1 MKKYSKLSSL
11 ALVALLTIS
20 TLLVFSPMAVKAS
33 NTVTLE
39 AINPLDG
46 THDFNFT
53 SETKHV
59 GEDFVVD
66 VTVADSDPLHDM
78 DLQNWQINFT
88 WDASLL
94 DFVSADLPNDHVFS
108 PIDKAIYPLNP
119 GARSMVTAGPT
130 VGVGSVIFGC
140 TYINVAPYPYWT
152 FNGTGRLCTITLR
165 IKQGVSVGG
174 PTEVSCDL
182 TFAKKGID
190 TFLVD
195 GHIIDIDFT
204 IVPGHYNYVW
214 VEPPAYPSIYIKP
227 AVEKPMKKGDV
238 FGLEI
243 HVDNVYAGWEI
254 IGFQFSLMWNTTMIT
269 PAKGPYGNYFDNGT
283 FLEGFDYK
291 DGTLYA
297 ADINKHVRVPPL
309 HSIPDGYNFSMFGE
323 IILPDPLTGY
333 TWHSP
338 FPHTSP
344 DGLLMTVYFEAT
356 YDTIS
361 PLEAWTWIEFINYGS
376 PFFEDCFALNKYQTS
391 LPVSTTPCHYRAP
404 QKILGL
410 GIDLYTQYDQPYGGQ
425 GLNMPSDMFS
435 PQQQV
440 DLFAYVSYNEYPVQ
454 QKLVGYEIRHNSYN
468 FTREC
473 TTDEL
478 GIAHVAFRLPWP
490 CEDPESEIFGKWY
503 VIATVEVAGQV
514 KNDTLAFW
522 VWWPVDVLTVEPKH
536 TEFIQRKTGGDPLQ
550 FNVTYLTYSMRT
562 IPVVVTVTVYDELG
576 FFIGYQS
583 ITTTVGWGEYK
594 YYDYM
599 ACETPPVKTYI
610 WDPIIIPLP
619 TNAVVGKGVVFA
631 NAFNKLPWNGGTP
644 YCPEVTNTI
653 DFYIK
658 KPT

>member
-20 TLLVFSPMAVKAS
+20 TLLVFSPMTVKAI

-39 AINPLDG
+39 PINPLDG

-66 VTVADSDPLHDM
+66 ITVADSDPLHNM

-108 PIDKAIYPLNP
+108 PIDKAIHPLNP

-130 VGVGSVIFGC
+130 VGVGSLIFGC

-165 IKQGVSVGG
+165 VKQGVSVGG

-195 GHIIDIDFT
+195 GKVIDIDFT
-204 IVPGHYNYVW
+204 IVHGHYNYVW
-214 VEPPAYPSIYIKP
+214 VEPPGYPSIYIKP
-227 AVEKPMKKGDV
+227 AVEKPLKMGDV

-243 HVDNVYAGWEI
+243 RVDNVYAGWEI
-254 IGFQFSLMWNTTMIT
+254 IGFQFSLMWNATMIT

-283 FLEGFDYK
+283 FLEGFDYTA
-291 DGTLYA
+291 GTMYA

-323 IILPDPLTGY
+323 IIFPDSLANY
-333 TWHSP
+333 TWHTP

-356 YDTIS
+356 YETIS
-361 PLEAWTWIEFINYGS
+361 PLEAWTWIEFINSG
-376 PFFEDCFALNKYQTS
+376 PPHFEDCFALNKYQTS

-410 GIDLYTQYDQPYGGQ
+410 GIDLYTQYPYPYGGQ
-425 GLNMPSDMFS
+425 GSNQPSDMFG
-435 PQQQV
+435 PQQLV
-440 DLFAYVSYNEYPVQ
+440 DLFVNVTYNEYPVQ
-454 QKLVGYEIRHNSYN
+454 QKLVGFEIHHGNLV
-468 FTREC
+468 FWREA
-473 TTDEL
+473 TTDEY
-478 GIAHVAFRLPWP
+478 GVAHVSFRLPWP
-490 CEDPESEIFGKWY
+490 CIDPVNEIFGKWY
-503 VIATVEVAGQV
+503 VIATVEVAEQV
-514 KNDTLAFW
+514 KNDTLGFW
-522 VWWPVDVLTVEPKH
+522 VEWPVWVLSVEPKQ
-536 TEFIQRKTGGDPLQ
+536 TEFVQLKPNGNTLL
-550 FNVTYLTYSMRT
+550 FTMVFLTHSMQK
-562 IPVVVTVTVYDELG
+562 IPVTLTTTVYDELG
-576 FFIGYQS
+576 FFIGS
-583 ITTTVGWGEYK
+583 DSLTVNVGWDDYK
-594 YYDYM
+594 YYDYL
-599 ACETPPVKTYI
+599 ACEEPPFIVYW
-610 WDPIIIPLP
+610 WDIEIPLP
-619 TNAVVGKGVVFA
+619 TNAVVGKGIVFG
-631 NAFNKLPWNGGTP
+631 NAFDMFPWLGGTP

-658 KPT
+658 KP